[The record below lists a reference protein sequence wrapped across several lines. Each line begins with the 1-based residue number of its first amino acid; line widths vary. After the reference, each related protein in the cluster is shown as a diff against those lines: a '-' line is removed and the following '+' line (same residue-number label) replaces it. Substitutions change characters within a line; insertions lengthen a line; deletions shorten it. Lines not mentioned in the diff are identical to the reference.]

1 MTLLNPLHMT
11 PSQAHEYVQ
20 QIPSRST
27 ADLHDDYQMIWL
39 HQPESGYGDLHD
51 LIHQLREA
59 IIQELRDRPGIPA
72 RDRLATRLGMV
83 QPAFRSKVMYWLH
96 EPDHDVASS
105 TFVNTNQNNG

>member
-1 MTLLNPLHMT
+1 MTLLNPLQITSM
-11 PSQAHEYVQ
+11 QAHEYVQ
-20 QIPSRST
+20 QITTRST

-39 HQPESGYGDLHD
+39 LQPESGYGDLHD
-51 LIHQLREA
+51 VIHQLREA
-59 IIQELRDRPGIPA
+59 IIQELRDRPGIPV
-72 RDRLATRLGMV
+72 RPRLATRLGMV

>member
-1 MTLLNPLHMT
+1 MTHLTPLAIT
-11 PSQAHEYVQ
+11 QAGVHEYVQ
-20 QIPSRST
+20 QITTRST
-27 ADLHDDYQMIWL
+27 ADLHDDYQMIWI
-39 HQPESGYGDLHD
+39 HQPPAGYGDLQC

-59 IIQELRDRPGIPA
+59 IIQELRDRPGIPV

-96 EPDHDVASS
+96 EQDDDVASS